1 MLQPILM
8 SAFSAVKNQ
17 TLSLGYGKKT
27 EKSPSQKVHFG
38 TSPSG
43 HSGGG
48 GCGLSIV
55 VVAVVVVVVVVVV
68 VAVVVVVRVTVQLHP
83 AL

>member
-17 TLSLGYGKKT
+17 ILSLRYGKKT
-27 EKSPSQKVHFG
+27 EKSPSDKIHFG
-38 TSPSG
+38 TSLSG
-43 HSGGG
+43 HSRGGG
-48 GCGLSIV
+48 GGLSI
-55 VVAVVVVVVVVVV
+55 VVVVVV